1 MIKVLHFSLSRCGLD
16 WDTCSKSCGG
26 GIQKR
31 RRTCLNNE
39 NKCSECLEETRLCN
53 ENSCPGK

>member
-1 MIKVLHFSLSRCGLD
+1 MIIYID

-31 RRTCLNNE
+31 RRTCLINGE
-39 NKCSECLEETRLCN
+39 KCSECLEEIRLCN
-53 ENSCPGK
+53 ESPCPCEFLY